1 VVGGALAG
9 GGWLI
14 VVVAYFV
21 AFWSTT
27 GQTPGMNLVGVR
39 VRTAAGGAPGALRS
53 LVRCAGLVVSIL
65 TLGLGF
71 VPALVDRR
79 RRALPDF
86 LAGTVVVQL
95 SKEER

>member
-1 VVGGALAG
+1 
-9 GGWLI
+9 
-14 VVVAYFV
+14 
-21 AFWSTT
+21 
-27 GQTPGMNLVGVR
+27 
-39 VRTAAGGAPGALRS
+39 
-53 LVRCAGLVVSIL
+53 VVSIL

-95 SKEER
+95 SEEER

>member
-1 VVGGALAG
+1 
-9 GGWLI
+9 
-14 VVVAYFV
+14 
-21 AFWSTT
+21 
-27 GQTPGMNLVGVR
+27 MR
-39 VRTAAGGAPGALRS
+39 VRTAAGAAPGVLRS

-71 VPALVDRR
+71 LPALVDRR

-95 SKEER
+95 SEEER